1 MIKLRQFVV
10 FATFFLSSLTIFAA
24 SSQQDPGPL
33 VELKS
38 ASAEMLTMLQQN
50 KARIRH
56 DHNFLEAEVK
66 KIVMPHFALNN
77 MSKAV
82 VGKNAWDRASDQQK
96 EEFKRE
102 FTSLVLQIYSAPLA
116 TYDDDRIDFFP
127 LRGKAGNDNAVTVRS
142 IIVRKSGQ
150 RIPVNYYMI
159 RVENKWFVKDFSI
172 EGISMIESYRS
183 QFAET
188 LSQEQFAGLLKQIK
202 QHNKNT

>member
-10 FATFFLSSLTIFAA
+10 FATFFLTSLTLFAA
-24 SSQQDPGPL
+24 STAQDTGPL
-33 VELKS
+33 AQLKS
-38 ASAEMLTMLQQN
+38 ASSQMLTMLQQN

-56 DHNFLEAEVK
+56 DHNFLESEVK

-82 VGKNAWDRASDQQK
+82 VGKNAWDRATDQQK

-116 TYDDDRIDFFP
+116 TYDDDRIDFLP
-127 LRGKAGNDNAVTVRS
+127 LRTKVGADTSVTVRS

-159 RVENKWFVKDFSI
+159 RIDDKWFVKDFSI
-172 EGISMIESYRS
+172 EGISMVESYRS

-188 LSQEQFAGLLKQIK
+188 LSQEQFSGLLKQLK
-202 QHNKNT
+202 QHNKTT